1 MAASP
6 NAHGMDAAAA
16 PHPFR
21 IANYRAY
28 WLVRL
33 ASMLALYS
41 MMLIVSWQAYN
52 IARETMDIAASAARL
67 GMIGLLQ
74 FAPLFVLTP
83 LVGWVADRMDRRFVA
98 RTVLIAQTGIAAT
111 LAWVTANDL
120 MSLTILYG
128 IAILLGTA
136 RAFMGP
142 ALGALAP
149 NLVPKASLPTAIALS
164 SIAWQAGMLI
174 GPAMAGP
181 LYVINPALP
190 YMVSASLYALAA
202 AAMFTI
208 GKVPRTIIDKGK
220 GPISQIIEGVT
231 YVGQNKLVLG
241 VITLDLFAVFLAGST
256 ALLPVFAR
264 DILQVGEQGLS
275 LLASAPAAGAALV
288 ALVFSFRPIRVN
300 VGNKMLASVFLFGA
314 VTIVFGLSKIL
325 LLSMACLFIAGAADM
340 FSVYVRQSL
349 IQLNTPDDK
358 RGRVSA
364 VSLLTISASNELGDA
379 FSGMLAWIIGPV
391 AAVVAGGGG
400 AIVITA
406 LWAKLFPQIGAA
418 RSFEPNEP
426 EATDPPPPSNARE
439 ALTAAAPAAGETK
452 P

>member
-1 MAASP
+1 LLAARDRL
-6 NAHGMDAAAA
+6 AYRTGMDSSPA
-16 PHPFR
+16 PHPFT

-28 WLVRL
+28 WLTRL

-41 MMLIVSWQAYN
+41 MMLIVGWQAYN
-52 IARETMDIAASAARL
+52 IARETMDIASSSARL

-83 LVGWVADRMDRRFVA
+83 LVGWIADRMDRRFVA
-98 RTVLIAQTGIAAT
+98 RTVLFCQAAIAAT
-111 LAWVTANDL
+111 LAWTTAHDL
-120 MSLTILYG
+120 ISLPILYV
-128 IAILLGTA
+128 IAAMLGTA
-136 RAFMGP
+136 RAFLGP
-142 ALGALAP
+142 SLSALAP

-181 LYVINPALP
+181 LYAIRPDLP
-190 YMVSASLYALAA
+190 YIVSAALYALAGL
-202 AAMFTI
+202 AMLTV
-208 GKVPRTIIDKGK
+208 GPVPRTIMDKGR
-220 GPISQIIEGVT
+220 GPIAQIIDGMA

-275 LLASAPAAGAALV
+275 LLASSPAAGAALV
-288 ALVFSFRPIRVN
+288 ALVFSFRPIRTN
-300 VGNKMLASVFLFGA
+300 VGNKMLVSVLLFGLVTVIFGFSRILA
-314 VTIVFGLSKIL
+314 V
-325 LLSMACLFIAGAADM
+325 SMACLFIAGAADM

-364 VSLLTISASNELGDA
+364 VSLLTVSASNELGDA
-379 FSGMLAWIIGPV
+379 FSGMLAWLIGPV

-400 AIVITA
+400 AILITA
-406 LWAKLFPQIGAA
+406 LWSRLFPQIGAA
-418 RSFEPNEP
+418 RSFDPAEE
-426 EATDPPPPSNARE
+426 EARSPS
-439 ALTAAAPAAGETK
+439 TAPGAPARSAGETST
-452 P
+452 

>member
-1 MAASP
+1 MESV
-6 NAHGMDAAAA
+6 AA
-16 PHPFR
+16 PHPFS

-28 WLVRL
+28 WLARL

-41 MMLIVSWQAYN
+41 MMLIVGWQAYN
-52 IARETMDIAASAARL
+52 IARETMDIASSSARL

-83 LVGWVADRMDRRFVA
+83 LVGWIADRMDRRFVA
-98 RTVLIAQTGIAAT
+98 RTVLFCQAGIAAT
-111 LAWVTANDL
+111 LAWTTAHDL
-120 MSLTILYG
+120 ISLPILYI
-128 IAILLGTA
+128 IAAMLGTA
-136 RAFMGP
+136 RAFLGP
-142 ALGALAP
+142 SLSALAP

-181 LYVINPALP
+181 LYAIRPDLP
-190 YMVSASLYALAA
+190 YIVSACLYAVAGLA
-202 AAMFTI
+202 MLTV
-208 GKVPRTIIDKGK
+208 GPVPRTIMDKGK
-220 GPISQIIEGVT
+220 GPIAQIIDGMA

-264 DILQVGEQGLS
+264 DILKVGEQGLS
-275 LLASAPAAGAALV
+275 LLAASPAAGAALV
-288 ALVFSFRPIRVN
+288 AFVFSFRPIRKN
-300 VGNKMLASVFLFGA
+300 VGNKMLVSVLLFGLVTVIFGFSRILA
-314 VTIVFGLSKIL
+314 V
-325 LLSMACLFIAGAADM
+325 SMACLFVAGAADM

-364 VSLLTISASNELGDA
+364 VSLLTVSASNELGDA
-379 FSGMLAWIIGPV
+379 FSGMLAWLTGPV

-400 AIVITA
+400 AILITA
-406 LWAKLFPQIGAA
+406 LWSRLFPQIGAA
-418 RSFEPNEP
+418 RSFDPAEE
-426 EATDPPPPSNARE
+426 EA
-439 ALTAAAPAAGETK
+439 
-452 P
+452 